1 MSSSKKP
8 LKIVQKLIR
17 QVWQL
22 SRTITKKLMSF
33 LLRGLLVFGRK
44 SPRFSG
50 AGFILPT
57 VAMVLLVVALL
68 TTAIVFRSMDRTKNA
83 SNVRINEKVLA
94 AVSPAVDRAEAKIVA
109 LLADPTLPRSTPT
122 DQALYQAMTGQLKL
136 KQYTLGDETPLK
148 LVNDFDGSGG
158 IQGDPTAVSLDNLES
173 LSTAWRFPVDT
184 DNNGSFDSYSLYGI
198 YFRNPTQSASNT
210 RARNPLEA
218 RNPPVDNASANR
230 NCGAGTAASLVGTS
244 GWYKTSDGN
253 LKKSFFVF
261 AATVPITDTTGLDP
275 SKYEKYIG
283 NKGFAALEVQQD
295 QARVPLTNNAVV
307 YDDDLEITPGTSINL
322 NGRIMTNSNFFIG
335 QRGSPI
341 RFYQV
346 SSPDSCFYTA
356 ENGKI
361 TVGGNVVLGSVDPV
375 RPTTPVTVDLFR
387 NNSPS
392 TADTFEASDGSVR
405 DPAKDASYNSQAY
418 TQRIAQLVRVSQD
431 NAITP
436 NEVQLRIDDGTD
448 AVKALQD
455 YYKERTRRV
464 PFAEDPDPNSPALTN
479 DTTPPTGSVQT
490 DDIRPRNEWHYPTD
504 LATGTA
510 TNSLTLEPTKPEA
523 TDPDVL
529 GTQEERLLG
538 DRILVGNGLPA
549 KWWNGQKFV
558 DNYDIRDRQAVGVPW
573 TGAST
578 PRTRKTQFV
587 PLSDLG
593 DTDRDGFWEQA
604 AAKPPEQSLD
614 AIGGLRVVTG
624 AGIYDLDPAGGTFL
638 PRPTFPLNLPVN
650 LHRDNPTDNLSTGDA
665 NEADQGFKVALPDSM
680 PMWEDTNQNGSSD
693 LYNSANPANSDR
705 QGDLIMRATA
715 VYHYRESSY
724 PNSGGTDTPYPDPS
738 SAAQKPIACVSSY
751 YNPSTKI
758 TAQNRQTLQDGSPAP
773 TWTADPS
780 GNSSPISPSGD
791 TNANGLSNNGISYP
805 VPPDAID
812 PATSVGAG
820 GRDISNGY
828 FDSPAP
834 VRPLEAGSL
843 RAKLNYQANLIFPD
857 GRFVNE
863 PLRAALIQID
873 NDSTRLT
880 LAHQSSLAAAICALN
895 IADGTLGPNDS
906 VIPHGTIYETSF
918 LDARQVKALEDPNQQ
933 PTEITNDYDL
943 SIEQRQPL
951 EIRATVLDLEKLR
964 KKAIAGQAPMNTVVL
979 GDEYLLPDSGIIY
992 ATRED
997 ALLDLSVDPTAVR
1010 DMGARKLNSPVDF
1023 ILDPTRRPNG
1033 IMLINGTELA
1043 RGGDANEY
1051 KPEEKGLILAT
1062 NLPAY
1067 VKANARGFNLHQ
1079 NASSG
1084 APLEEFREPLT
1095 AGFGNFYT
1103 GRSTPEP
1110 LFACRKNQPGL
1121 NCDPGDL
1128 WRPATVLADSVTL
1141 LSNNFRFG
1149 FRNEGDYDL
1158 RKNVDTLDNNLVL
1171 GGYDFNGIGGPLAT
1185 DPVNENL
1192 VGFDLNGNNTATD
1205 TNVPETEITVSAAR
1219 KLNGFFDNNYLT
1231 SADWFNKTGTNSGF
1245 PKDFD
1250 TSTGSFTE
1258 GSSYVNNFVT
1268 PIQRR
1273 WQFGEYVMEICR
1285 KPLVEQ
1291 CGPTDWVVGYDLDG
1305 DGFINYDDPDNPND
1319 LAEKDVMAWELVTA
1333 KEGGP
1338 DVSLADKLGA
1348 GTTARLALGFDA
1360 DDSGFVE
1367 DSETEADRRYP
1378 RRVAFLRTPVSTAV
1392 GAPPAHRLVLD
1403 GSQRPVPIGINDTGQ
1418 VNYYPYGQFNNI
1430 DADGPIDGTTGTR
1443 SPQSYTRFGPGNRP
1457 NRPGT
1462 RVTLWFKTTT
1472 NSVNPTTGDNYGYDN
1487 PLFYQTAL
1495 AEPLPG
1501 SGVGTTEQPLLV
1513 PVLQLQLPTKES
1525 QTNYSPLNPNDD
1537 PTTVEASGKNWLQT
1551 PSNSTFNLIIAA
1563 GDTPTR
1569 NADPTTGTPTEFNG
1583 GMPNFP
1589 NFLENWNASFTAT
1602 IKGSFI
1608 QVKRSAYAT
1617 APFVNLLRTANSNGG
1632 IFGYRQIYR
1641 TGNSEGRTPYYSAPI
1656 RNWGFDVG
1664 LLPQLPDAF
1673 SQRITT
1679 PSAGEP
1685 NKFYRELSRNDE
1697 WVQTLLCA
1705 GELDLTTGS
1714 VNDYAVKDDEERPR
1728 DCSPISDYN

>member
-109 LLADPTLPRSTPT
+109 LLADPALPRSTPT
-122 DQALYQAMTGQLKL
+122 DQALYSAMTNKL
-136 KQYTLGDETPLK
+136 KKYTLGDETPLK
-148 LVNDFDGSGG
+148 LVNDFGDGAGG
-158 IQGDPTAVSLDNLES
+158 GPNGSIEGDPIVQSLDNLES
-173 LSTAWRFPVDT
+173 LTTAWRFPVDT
-184 DNNGSFDSYSLYGI
+184 DNNGKFDSYSLYGI
-198 YFRNPTQSASNT
+198 YFRNPTQNASST

-218 RNPPVDNASANR
+218 RNPPVDNASANK
-230 NCGAGTAASLVGTS
+230 NCGTGTAASLVGAS

-261 AATVPITDTTGLDP
+261 AATVPITEDP
-275 SKYEKYIG
+275 GNTAYEKYTG
-283 NKGFAALEVQQD
+283 NQGFAALEVQQD
-295 QARVPLTNNAVV
+295 QARVPLSNNAVV
-307 YDDDLEITPGTSINL
+307 YDDDLEITPGRGIKL

-335 QRGSPI
+335 QGGTEVH
-341 RFYQV
+341 FYQV
-346 SSPDSCFYTA
+346 SSPASCFYTE

-361 TVGGNVVLGSVDPV
+361 TVGGNVVLGSVDPS
-375 RPTTPVTVDLFR
+375 RSLNPVAVDLFK
-387 NNSPS
+387 NNNPS
-392 TADTFEASDGSVR
+392 TPTPFNANNGSVGETA
-405 DPAKDASYNSQAY
+405 AKASYNSQAY
-418 TQRIAQLVRVSQD
+418 TQRIAQLVTVSQN

-436 NEVQLRIDDGTD
+436 VEAQERIDDGTD

-464 PFAEDPDPNSPALTN
+464 PFAEDPDPNSPPLTS

-490 DDIRPRNEWHYPTD
+490 DDIRPRDEWHYPINT
-504 LATGTA
+504 ATGA
-510 TNSLTLEPTKPEA
+510 ANNSLTLRPTQPPA
-523 TDPDVL
+523 TDPAAL
-529 GTQEERLLG
+529 GTDELLLG

-558 DNYDIRDRQAVGVPW
+558 DYYDIRDRQPVGGDWDAPSG
-573 TGAST
+573 TPPT

-593 DTDRDGFWEQA
+593 DTDRDGFWEQV
-604 AAKPPEQSLD
+604 AAKPPEQALD

-624 AGIYDLDPAGGTFL
+624 AGIYDPDPTGSTFL
-638 PRPTFPLNLPVN
+638 PRPTFPLNPN
-650 LHRDNPTDNLSTGDA
+650 KDNPRDDVSTPDA
-665 NEADQGFKVALPDSM
+665 NEEDAGFIVALPDSM
-680 PMWEDTNQNGSSD
+680 PMWEDTPPVNGKPDITDKS
-693 LYNSANPANSDR
+693 
-705 QGDLIMRATA
+705 GDLIMRATA

-724 PNSGGTDTPYPDPS
+724 PNTGATDTDYPDPN
-738 SAAQKPIACVSSY
+738 SANQKPIACVSSY
-751 YNPSTKI
+751 YNPSTST
-758 TAQNRQTLQDGSPAP
+758 TAKNRQTLQDGSLAP
-773 TWTADPS
+773 TWTADPDGS
-780 GNSSPISPSGD
+780 PSPISPSGSPD
-791 TNANGLSNNGISYP
+791 ANGLSNNGISYP
-805 VPPDAID
+805 VPAEAIN
-812 PATSVGAG
+812 PAASVGAG
-820 GRDISNGY
+820 GRDTTNGY
-828 FDSPAP
+828 FNSPAP
-834 VRPLEAGSL
+834 VRPLVAGSL
-843 RAKLNYQANLIFPD
+843 RAKLNYQANLIYPD

-895 IADGTLGPNDS
+895 IAEGNLAPNES

-918 LDARQVKALEDPNQQ
+918 LDARQVKALEDPNQE
-933 PTEITNDYDL
+933 PSVIPNDYDL

-951 EIRATVLDLEKLR
+951 EIRATVLDLDKLR
-964 KKAIAGQAPMNTVVL
+964 KKAIAGQAPMNTIVPD
-979 GDEYLLPDSGIIY
+979 DEYLLPDSGIIY

-997 ALLDLSVDPTAVR
+997 ALQDLSVAPAVN
-1010 DMGARKLNSPVDF
+1010 DMAARKINSPVDF

-1033 IMLINGTELA
+1033 IMLINGSELA

-1051 KPEEKGLILAT
+1051 KAEEKGLILAT

-1084 APLEEFREPLT
+1084 DPLEEFDEPL
-1095 AGFGNFYT
+1095 AADFGNFYT
-1103 GRSTPEP
+1103 GRTNQSDF
-1110 LFACRKNQPGL
+1110 FACRKDQPGL

-1158 RKNVDTLDNNLVL
+1158 RKNVDTLANNLVL
-1171 GGYDFNGIGGPLAT
+1171 GGYDFDGINDVDTAV
-1185 DPVNENL
+1185 PVNETL
-1192 VGFDLNGNNTATD
+1192 VGFDLNGNNVVGD
-1205 TNVPETEITVSAAR
+1205 SVLETEITVSAAR

-1231 SADWFNKTGTNSGF
+1231 SADWSDQTVGSNYGF
-1245 PKDFD
+1245 PKLDFD
-1250 TSTGSFTE
+1250 PTPGNQ

-1273 WQFGEYVMEICR
+1273 ADFGEYVMEICR

-1291 CGPTDWVVGYDLDG
+1291 CGPTDWVVGYDSG
-1305 DGFINYDDPDNPND
+1305 GTSGVIDPGEEN
-1319 LAEKDVMAWELVTA
+1319 LRAGELITA
-1333 KEGGP
+1333 TEGGL
-1338 DVSLADKLGA
+1338 VSVANKLGA
-1348 GTTARLALGFDA
+1348 GTTARPPLEFDA
-1360 DDSGFVE
+1360 DGSGAVD
-1367 DSETEADRRYP
+1367 DSERDAERRYP
-1378 RRVAFLRTPVSTAV
+1378 RRVAFLRTPEN
-1392 GAPPAHRLVLD
+1392 RLVLD
-1403 GSQRPVPIGINDTGQ
+1403 GSKRPVPIGIKNDVSGE
-1418 VNYYPYGQFNNI
+1418 VVEYYPYGSGNI
-1430 DADGPIDGTTGTR
+1430 SIDPDGP
-1443 SPQSYTRFGPGNRP
+1443 GPRISVSFAAGNLPHIPP
-1457 NRPGT
+1457 NPG
-1462 RVTLWFKTTT
+1462 TLWFKTAT
-1472 NSVNPTTGDNYGYDN
+1472 NPGNPPTSGANYGYSK
-1487 PLFYQTAL
+1487 PLFYQKAL
-1495 AEPLPG
+1495 AEPVPG
-1501 SGVGTTEQPLLV
+1501 SKVGTTEQPLLV
-1513 PVLQLQLPTKES
+1513 PVLQLHLPTQIS
-1525 QTNYSPLNPNDD
+1525 AINYFSF
-1537 PTTVEASGKNWLQT
+1537 PTDSSVVETSGKNWMQT
-1551 PSNSTFNLIIAA
+1551 PTATTFNLIIAA
-1563 GDTPTR
+1563 GDTPSR
-1569 NADPTTGTPTEFNG
+1569 NADPTTGTPAEFNG

-1589 NFLENWNASFTAT
+1589 IFLENWNNNVTAK

-1617 APFVNLLRTANSNGG
+1617 APFVDLLTTTPPNSR
-1632 IFGYRQIYR
+1632 IFGYPQIYR
-1641 TGNSEGRTPYYSAPI
+1641 TGSSEGRSPYYTAPP
-1656 RNWGFDVG
+1656 RDWGFDVG

-1673 SQRITT
+1673 SSRITT
-1679 PSAGEP
+1679 PSAGDP

-1697 WVQTLLCA
+1697 WVKTLLCA
-1705 GELDLTTGS
+1705 GKVDDVGTGTVS
-1714 VNDYAVKDDEERPR
+1714 DYAVDPEALPAGG
-1728 DCSPISDYN
+1728 CLPLSNYN